1 VIGRLAHVIRTG
13 EDGYSLV
20 EMIIV
25 MAILGVVLAGLS
37 TVFVSGSSAEAHL
50 NQRFQ
55 AQQRVRAALD
65 RVRNDVHCAS
75 KASAVAINTY
85 PALRLDVTSCNTAT
99 TYDYWCV
106 VSANVSTLVRYN
118 LYRTYSTAAPTA
130 ATCTST
136 DASRIKIA
144 TNLVSSAVFTTNV
157 TPLNGLQV
165 VAVDFKVS
173 GSPRNNITDVYEL
186 TDSLVARNSTRCSST
201 AGGWDSVNSRCTIAS
216 VP

>member
-1 VIGRLAHVIRTG
+1 MIRRLERVIRTG

-25 MAILGVVLAGLS
+25 MAILGIVLAGLS

-85 PALRLDVTSCNTAT
+85 PALRLDVTSCSTTT

-106 VSANVSTLVRYN
+106 VSASTTPVRYT
-118 LYRTYSTAAPTA
+118 LYRAYSTAAPTT
-130 ATCTST
+130 ATCTAT
-136 DASRIKIA
+136 DTSRIKIA
-144 TNLVSSAVFTTNV
+144 TNLVSSAVFTTNA
-157 TPLNGLQV
+157 TPLNGLQA

-173 GSPRNNITDVYEL
+173 GSPNNNITDVYEL

-201 AGGWDSVNSRCTIAS
+201 AGGWDSVSSTCTIAS